1 MQGAAVLIFTAYTP
15 AYREY
20 AEALDVSCQLW
31 GFALF
36 VIPIPESG
44 SWVKNCAR
52 KGHLCDAT
60 RGQSSGPILWLD
72 ADAEVRRSLDGL
84 DALCEGYDVAH
95 GARGKKV
102 LSGTVWLADTPKASE
117 LCEDWAARCTA
128 EPQVWDQRHLADAI
142 EATGVKA
149 LALPPAY
156 CYIDTISAREHPDVE
171 PIIYHKQA
179 SRVMKAKVGR

>member
-1 MQGAAVLIFTAYTP
+1 MLIFTAYTP

-20 AEALDVSCQLW
+20 ARALIHS
-31 GFALF
+31 
-36 VIPIPESG
+36 VIEHGPGPVDYYPIG
-44 SWVKNCAR
+44 DRYSWAANCAQKAEVCNDVR
-52 KGHLCDAT
+52 HDQA
-60 RGQSSGPILWLD
+60 GPILWLD

-95 GARGKKV
+95 GVRGKKV
-102 LSGTVWLADTPKASE
+102 LSGTLWLANTPKASE
-117 LCEDWAARCTA
+117 LCEDWHARCTA

-142 EATGVKA
+142 KATGARA

-179 SRVMKAKVGR
+179 SRVMKAKVGK